1 MKAVVNMPQVD
12 RRLVHHVVDV
22 VVYVVLFAELARE
35 GQAGEVLQPVPVNR
49 VDIKPDD
56 EGGKQ
61 ADVGKQRNSDEDP
74 FSVLVKSPKTKIGQ
88 ECEGQQHAAE
98 KAKDVGDVVNP
109 WQEATQEE
117 EEHYGQQFQK
127 GLPWLL

>member
-1 MKAVVNMPQVD
+1 MKAVVNLPQVD
-12 RRLVHHVVDV
+12 RRLMYHVVDV
-22 VVYVVLFAELARE
+22 VFFTELARE

-61 ADVGKQRNSDEDP
+61 ADVGKQGNSDEDP
-74 FSVLVKSPKTKIGQ
+74 FSVLVKSPKSEIGQ
-88 ECEGQQHAAE
+88 ECKGQQHAAE

-109 WQEATQEE
+109 WEEATQEE
-117 EEHYGQQFQK
+117 EEHDAQQFQK
-127 GLPWLL
+127 GLPWFL

>member
-1 MKAVVNMPQVD
+1 MKAALD
-12 RRLVHHVVDV
+12 WRLVHHVVDV
-22 VVYVVLFAELARE
+22 VFFAELARE
-35 GQAGEVLQPVPVNR
+35 GQAGEVLQPVPVNW
-49 VDIKPDD
+49 VNIKPDD
-56 EGGKQ
+56 KGGKQ

-74 FSVLVKSPKTKIGQ
+74 FSVLVKSPKREIGQ
-88 ECEGQQHAAE
+88 ECKRQQHATE

-117 EEHYGQQFQK
+117 EEHYAQQFQK